1 MRLPVERA
9 AKTVSVMKVWESS
22 SNISNKYPYSTFRT
36 FMGPWILP
44 FCDPPYL
51 GSWTSWDKVLYTRR
65 CRIERATFLCYC
77 TICWI
82 YLSRV
87 MQHIILACTCIFSL
101 FWHNVPLNS
110 ALWDEI
116 PQNNTDSDAPRLG
129 YFTYVGVTQFHL
141 HKEKKRKNSFSAYLF
156 LGPKIRMPRISTF
169 CGTWNIFYC
178 ILPRKSI
185 FIYTLGQV
193 SDVSEDVV
201 FFVVEIP
208 RNHPT
213 ML

>member
-1 MRLPVERA
+1 MWATISDGQNGKIISLKILGFLLGLWKTHYIQSENSEIMRLPVERA

-44 FCDPPYL
+44 CCDPPYL
-51 GSWTSWDKVLYTRR
+51 GSWTPWDKVLYTRR

-87 MQHIILACTCIFSL
+87 MEHIILTCTCIFSL

-110 ALWDEI
+110 AQWDEI

-129 YFTYVGVTQFHL
+129 
-141 HKEKKRKNSFSAYLF
+141 
-156 LGPKIRMPRISTF
+156 
-169 CGTWNIFYC
+169 
-178 ILPRKSI
+178 
-185 FIYTLGQV
+185 
-193 SDVSEDVV
+193 
-201 FFVVEIP
+201 
-208 RNHPT
+208 
-213 ML
+213 